1 MQDFLQISLFDPQLA
16 EQKLPKKRKNICE
29 KDIGELS
36 MEDDRLGRER
46 DWLEGAIYTLHREL
60 KDLAERFEDLEQAIE
75 TQTDEFVFD
84 RLLYRSAS
92 FYKAELSEIKRKE
105 KELVKK
111 DMAVISRY
119 PFELRGLEDYCAELL
134 KNAKQQAVKLFD
146 LRCNSIISSVKTRT
160 VDQSAKEIDEAAQKV
175 LKLNALLFLKIS
187 RPYIRCKHK
196 ELSVSYQYQLK
207 IEEEKEAARAD
218 REAEREARRVARE
231 LAEERRRIEKEQYHY
246 ENAKQ
251 LLDGQRALKKD
262 ANHRKILLKK
272 REGF

>member
-1 MQDFLQISLFDPQLA
+1 MQDFLQISLFDPQPA
-16 EQKLPKKRKNICE
+16 KQKLPKNEKNICE

-46 DWLEGAIYTLHREL
+46 DWLEGAVYTLRREL
-60 KDLAERFEDLEQAIE
+60 EDMAGRFEDLEQAIE

-84 RLLYRSAS
+84 GLLYRSSS

-146 LRCNSIISSVKTRT
+146 LQCNSIISSVKTRT

-175 LKLNALLFLKIS
+175 LKLNALLFLEIS
-187 RPYIRCKHK
+187 RPYIRCKHG
-196 ELSVSYQYQLK
+196 ELFVSYQYQLK

-251 LLDGQRALKKD
+251 LLDGQLALKKD

-272 REGF
+272 WEGF